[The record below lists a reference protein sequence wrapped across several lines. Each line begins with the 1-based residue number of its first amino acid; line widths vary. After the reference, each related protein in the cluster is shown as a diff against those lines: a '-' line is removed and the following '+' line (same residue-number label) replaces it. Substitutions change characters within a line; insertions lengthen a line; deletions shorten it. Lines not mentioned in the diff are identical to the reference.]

1 MKPVELDPLRP
12 ELTKEGKI
20 FYHGTCSVAAE
31 AILREGL
38 IPGKGKGADSSRYPA
53 ECSSLEAAVFDYIFK
68 NSHIRHHKGSF
79 VFLAPRPEC
88 AATYAQYAAVVAD
101 GHPIIF
107 KVKIPQSFYGKV
119 SRFDDYEYR
128 FEGAIPPEW
137 VSVLSNP
144 PYLYWPTGDIGRLD
158 LMRQMT
164 LNSRRM
170 LLEGYLSDVTGLLM
184 PPNDDDTRAMQK
196 VWSYI
201 LT

>member
-1 MKPVELDPLRP
+1 MNEQRTEAMNDLMKPVDPFLP
-12 ELTKEGKI
+12 ELTKGGKI

-31 AILREGL
+31 AILQEGL

-53 ECSSLEAAVFDYIFK
+53 ECSSREAAAFDYIFK
-68 NSHIRHHKGSF
+68 NAHIGRHKKGPF

-88 AATYAQYAAVVAD
+88 AATYAQYAAVVVD
-101 GHPIIF
+101 GHPVIL
-107 KVKIPQSFYGKV
+107 KVKIPIDRKV

-128 FEGAIPPEW
+128 FEGAIPAEW

-144 PYLYWPTGDIGRLD
+144 PYLYWPTGDIDRLD

-184 PPNDDDTRAMQK
+184 PPNDDDTR
-196 VWSYI
+196 
-201 LT
+201 